1 MYLKPNKIYEDFR
14 KRNLGL
20 SKTIDLLIT
29 LMENIDDDTT
39 RKECIDI
46 LNKIDF
52 KHKKVFKI
60 LENLLISDT
69 NENVRYSAA
78 KVIKTKFL
86 NKAVI
91 PFLWALQHESSYDCL
106 ITIVKSLEEIIDE
119 RVVTLL
125 IEEVEKINI
134 AKFKTSLNELFNRTT
149 INKYSQKDF
158 AEILI
163 NNITLKFL
171 IKKFKKIN
179 FKVKNGLISE
189 LDLSNVDNQVIY
201 WRDRNSLENH
211 SDLIGIQNLKNLER
225 IKFFPLKWVVN
236 NDLTY
241 KSSIALIQALEGL
254 NTRPAKETLIT
265 QLLLIEEPKF
275 RKSVTNLIYHSPLEK
290 FSVSQLSDILKNF
303 LTISFLRKNH
313 PHLNFEVESG
323 NIIEIKL
330 EEDPLITLPEY
341 INQFSS
347 LKSLILKNCSLYSL
361 PDSIGSFK
369 HLEILGLEGNNL
381 KVLTESLSDLRSLE
395 YLNLKNNELKKI
407 PYSLGRLSNLTYL
420 NLESN
425 KLTEIP
431 KSIGYISSLKYFN
444 ISRNSLKKIPASLGS
459 LKSLQELNLRL
470 NNLNLIPESL
480 GLLDSLEILDLD
492 NNNLKNLPNSITSI
506 STLKKLSI
514 EDNQLVQLPEQ
525 LDLFHSLEILKL
537 SWNQLE
543 FLPISIGGVKSLK
556 TFRVIDNNLETLPQS
571 LCFLSSLQELNI
583 SQNKLREIPEQFG
596 DLKSLKILNLSDN
609 QLKEL
614 PDSICSLK
622 LLEKLNLSGNNI
634 ETLPKSTGS
643 MQSLIEISLNGNLLK
658 ELPSSIGN
666 LSFLKKLK
674 LINNKL
680 TQLPKSIKNI
690 SSLEEISLS
699 WKDIENSEEFSS
711 LIKKTI

>member
-29 LMENIDDDTT
+29 LIENIADDTT

-52 KHKKVFKI
+52 KHNKVFTI
-60 LENLLISDT
+60 LENLLISDN

-91 PFLWALQHESSYDCL
+91 PFLWALQHESSYECL

-119 RVVTLL
+119 RIVALM

-134 AKFKTSLNELFNRTT
+134 DKFKTSLNELFNRNT
-149 INKYSQKDF
+149 INNYSHKDF
-158 AEILI
+158 AEIII

-171 IKKFKKIN
+171 IKKFDKIN

-189 LDLSNVDNQVIY
+189 LDFSDVDNQVIY
-201 WRDRNSLENH
+201 WRDRKTLEDPT
-211 SDLIGIQNLKNLER
+211 DLIGIQNLKNLER

-265 QLLLIEEPKF
+265 QLLLIEEPIF
-275 RKSVTNLIYHSPLEK
+275 RKSVTNLIYHSPIEK
-290 FSVSQLSDILKNF
+290 FSISQLSNILRNF
-303 LTISFLRKNH
+303 ITISFLRKNH
-313 PHLNFEVESG
+313 PQLNFEVESG
-323 NIIEIKL
+323 KIVKIKL

-347 LKSLILKNCSLYSL
+347 LQSLILKNCSLYSL

-381 KVLTESLSDLRSLE
+381 KALTQSISDLSSLK

-407 PYSLGRLSNLTYL
+407 PYSLGKLSNLSYL

-431 KSIGYISSLKYFN
+431 KSIGHISSLKYLN
-444 ISRNSLKKIPASLGS
+444 IGRNSLKKIPASLGS
-459 LKSLQELNLRL
+459 LKALQYLNMRL
-470 NNLNLIPESL
+470 NNLNLIPESF

-514 EDNQLVQLPEQ
+514 EDNQLIQLPG
-525 LDLFHSLEILKL
+525 LMILFQSLEILKL
-537 SWNQLE
+537 GWNQLE
-543 FLPISIGGVKSLK
+543 FLPISIGSLKSLK
-556 TFRVIDNNLETLPQS
+556 TFRITDNNLQALPLS
-571 LCFLSSLQELNI
+571 LCLLSSLEDLNI
-583 SQNKLREIPEQFG
+583 SQNKLMEIPEQFG
-596 DLKSLKILNLSDN
+596 NLKSLKILNLSDN

-614 PDSICSLK
+614 PDSICSLN
-622 LLEKLNLSGNNI
+622 LLEKLDLSGNNI

-643 MQSLIEISLNGNLLK
+643 MQSLIELSLNGNFLK

-666 LSFLKKLK
+666 LNFLKKLK
-674 LINNKL
+674 LLNNKL

-690 SSLEEISLS
+690 SSLEEISLN
-699 WKDIENSEEFSS
+699 WKKIENSFEFSD
-711 LIKKTI
+711 LVKKMI